1 MPKFLSDEGIYEE
14 KQWVADNAGQGV
26 VPGIDARGKHKNG
39 NFWRHFGTGGEAA
52 SYSDVPQEAAESST
66 RYWILF
72 VTVRGKYNFLNIFEP
87 DPSGNTK
94 FASNLATSC

>member
-1 MPKFLSDEGIYEE
+1 MPKFLSDEGINEE

-52 SYSDVPQEAAESST
+52 SYSDVPQEAAEFFDK
-66 RYWILF
+66 ILDS
-72 VTVRGKYNFLNIFEP
+72 VCYRPWKI
-87 DPSGNTK
+87 
-94 FASNLATSC
+94 